1 MADLSGLAQDRIRIG
16 LTAVVV
22 AADESAPYVLITNDA
37 EGLASLPFG
46 PFDPVGDPTL
56 ELSLRRW
63 VRAQTGFDIGYVE
76 QLYTFGDRGRDAPL
90 PIAEKIGVR
99 SISVGY
105 LALTPEHADL
115 QRENARWREWYRHFP
130 WEDWRGGRPDCIGA
144 DIAPALWLWACTDP
158 ARQEARRTRIRL
170 SFALEGAA
178 WNEERALDRYELLY
192 EAGLIL
198 ESARDKARLHGLPP
212 PQAPRQPSA
221 FGEPMASDHRRIL
234 ATAIARLRA
243 KIKYRPV
250 IFELTPELFTL
261 SHLQRLVESIA
272 GLDLHKQNFRRLLDR
287 TGLVEGLGRFEA
299 RTGGR
304 PAELFRFR
312 RESLLERP
320 ASGVHVPAPRG

>member
-144 DIAPALWLWACTDP
+144 DIARNKAQMANQAKQTAQQRAQQPKKETD
-158 ARQEARRTRIRL
+158 
-170 SFALEGAA
+170 
-178 WNEERALDRYELLY
+178 
-192 EAGLIL
+192 
-198 ESARDKARLHGLPP
+198 
-212 PQAPRQPSA
+212 
-221 FGEPMASDHRRIL
+221 
-234 ATAIARLRA
+234 
-243 KIKYRPV
+243 
-250 IFELTPELFTL
+250 
-261 SHLQRLVESIA
+261 
-272 GLDLHKQNFRRLLDR
+272 
-287 TGLVEGLGRFEA
+287 
-299 RTGGR
+299 
-304 PAELFRFR
+304 
-312 RESLLERP
+312 
-320 ASGVHVPAPRG
+320 